1 MASPTGKPPVYTIYF
16 IELSPEVLS
25 LGRFA
30 EANPGYTYDPTHP
43 PLYVG
48 HSVRSPEKRF
58 EQHRSGFK
66 ASRYTRGNAIR
77 LRMDLAGSL
86 IFPTRSEAELI
97 EQRHAAI
104 LRERGYAVWQR

>member
-1 MASPTGKPPVYTIYF
+1 MATPVRKPPVYKVYV
-16 IELSPEVLS
+16 IELSPDVLS
-25 LGRFA
+25 LKRFA

-48 HSVRSPEKRF
+48 HSVRSPDERF

>member
-1 MASPTGKPPVYTIYF
+1 MASPVRKPPVYTVYV
-16 IELSPEVLS
+16 IELSPDVLS
-25 LGRFA
+25 LRRFA
-30 EANPGYTYDPTHP
+30 EANPGYIYDPAHP

-66 ASRYTRGNAIR
+66 ASRYTRSNAIR

>member
-1 MASPTGKPPVYTIYF
+1 M
-16 IELSPEVLS
+16 LS

-30 EANPGYTYDPTHP
+30 EANPGYIRSNSP

-48 HSVRSPEKRF
+48 HSVRSPEERF

-77 LRMDLAGSL
+77 LRMDLADSL
-86 IFPTRSEAELI
+86 IFPTRSEAELM
-97 EQRHAAI
+97 EERHAAI
-104 LRERGYAVWQR
+104 LRERGYAVWQN